1 MLMLSLLKRKP
12 SLRLPKK
19 TLQRRKLLKT
29 KLKLK
34 LRPPKKKL
42 KLLTKPPNTPRMLRR
57 KQN

>member
-42 KLLTKPPNTPRMLRR
+42 KLLTKPQNTPRMLRR
-57 KQN
+57 KLN